1 MNSELKATVT
11 IGMPVYNAAS
21 TIRAALDSLLGQ
33 TYRDFTLVISDNAS
47 SDNTEAICRE
57 YGAHDSRIRYVRQS
71 TTLSAAMNFRCVL
84 FEAHTPYFMWAAG
97 DDLWAPTFVE
107 RTLTFLEAH
116 PDYVCCQSRVLF
128 TINGRPSHYST
139 GTYSLSGD
147 WSTNVTRFF
156 MNATDCSRFYG
167 MFRTQAL
174 QAVFPIRTFHS
185 LDQAVSAATLK
196 FGRHA
201 ELQDVLMMRDWTDI
215 KNYDRQL
222 LDEHKFIL
230 WRMFP
235 FLFLTVH
242 CLRRRFIPISLRT
255 IRVLVRLNFYM
266 ACHRG
271 LYRFGRIGRRFN
283 ETGSLQYALLGRFS
297 RFLAWM
303 NEPGLDAKLK
313 ALRRGVV
320 AMAYKGLRATWHAIP
335 ISAETR
341 FRMKA
346 WVLENFSSSA
356 QHFGSYQ
363 HSECSAIPTM
373 RNWRMPT
380 PLAGRPAQLTIVI
393 LASESVDFT
402 LTLIDSIARA
412 QEDIL
417 LEIIVCDAGPG
428 DITALVWKAAD
439 NIKCIRCDPALAY
452 TAAANLAVQQATTQN
467 IAFFNQKT
475 LVAPGTIHKLLRHD
489 RSSTWQSPGSRELFA
504 S

>member
-1 MNSELKATVT
+1 
-11 IGMPVYNAAS
+11 
-21 TIRAALDSLLGQ
+21 
-33 TYRDFTLVISDNAS
+33 
-47 SDNTEAICRE
+47 
-57 YGAHDSRIRYVRQS
+57 
-71 TTLSAAMNFRCVL
+71 MNFRSVL
-84 FEAHTPYFMWAAG
+84 FEARTPYFMWAAD

-128 TINGRPSHYST
+128 TTNGRPSHYSR

-147 WSTNVTRFF
+147 WSNNVTRFF
-156 MNATDCSRFYG
+156 MNATDNSRIYG

-174 QAVFPIRTFHS
+174 QAVFPIRTFHA
-185 LDQAVSAATLK
+185 LDQAVSVATLK

-201 ELQDVLMMRDWTDI
+201 ELQDVLMIRDWTDI
-215 KNYDRQL
+215 KNYDRHL
-222 LDEHKFIL
+222 HEEHKFIL

-235 FLFLTVH
+235 FLFMTIY

-255 IRVLVRLNFYM
+255 IRVLARLNFYM

-313 ALRRGVV
+313 TLRTGVV
-320 AMAYKGLRATWHAIP
+320 TMAYKGVRTTWHAIP
-335 ISAETR
+335 ISTETR
-341 FRMKA
+341 FRIKA
-346 WVLENFSSSA
+346 GVFKKFSSSA
-356 QHFGSYQ
+356 QNLGSYQ
-363 HSECSAIPTM
+363 SSECSAPSTSAHHERPTGPPLLLG
-373 RNWRMPT
+373 NWRMPT
-380 PLAGRPAQLTIVI
+380 PLAGKPAQRTIVI
-393 LASESVDFT
+393 IASESVDFT

-412 QEDIL
+412 QEDIP
-417 LEIIVCDAGPG
+417 LEIIICDAGAG
-428 DITALVWKAAD
+428 DITALAWKAAD
-439 NIKCIRCDPALAY
+439 NIRCIRCDPALTC

-475 LVAPGTIHKLLRHD
+475 LVAPGIPNGPK
-489 RSSTWQSPGSRELFA
+489 E
-504 S
+504 